1 MLILREGLLLL
12 RMFQKSW
19 SEKTQQPVAAWQSS
33 LSGALAGDFVVSQV
47 LLTILGYSRSALIF
61 KDFFEG
67 KKKRKKKIVL
77 NLCVCQ
83 VCLVSSTVARLRWC
97 LFKWSFTLMVIP
109 SNGIASDE

>member
-67 KKKRKKKIVL
+67 KKKKEEK
-77 NLCVCQ
+77 NSFEFVCMPSLS
-83 VCLVSSTVARLRWC
+83 CFINSCSLE
-97 LFKWSFTLMVIP
+97 MVFI
-109 SNGIASDE
+109 